1 MLDSSGKIAK
11 NYKLM
16 GTESDP
22 VIIAQRL
29 LNLYRQLH
37 IFSPEKK
44 EAYNKMLLEQP
55 VEIKRLIGTLPGGVV
70 VQQYLA
76 DLEKEAGITDESFE
90 QSTSTNAEAKTFS
103 ATGENQEQPRVIVQS
118 AASPEMA
125 HEIAKAFKEALVTSD
140 KNRKEDTKELAQTL
154 MALQSKLTQTILE
167 KQNKNTTESQ
177 SELIKTITHTQTQE
191 FSAIISQALKE
202 IRQMSNDALIEAIQ
216 KVHSENLDFFKNQ
229 IFSTVSPMPMSAHY
243 DAKMQE
249 YNDKYNAA
257 DDAVSL
263 DEYVET
269 PSPIKETAVDDIS
282 EDDYYQEM
290 SKHQAEAPEEAE
302 EETTTEEIDESL
314 LGDFDGTPEDLFEND
329 TEWKSLKEEP
339 IPEDKDINPEEKTE
353 TPATENENQEETAK
367 EDKAEK
373 EEIQPEDANLEVSA
387 EQEEPK
393 ENQENIQSDT
403 EVVEENAEN
412 GDEEYE
418 WEYVDEDEGETENV
432 ATSDEVSALE
442 NKSPDSATTEVQA
455 AYNILESVDEDSS
468 NDEEYEWEYVD
479 EEGEAVNSD
488 DSGEEYEWEYVEDDG
503 SEETEEYDFDAD
515 PYNPDVTS
523 QSNNRKNALFGNNV
537 AYNLQEQQ
545 NDNIILDEGFGISSN
560 DDN

>member
-1 MLDSSGKIAK
+1 MLDNSGKITK

-44 EAYNKMLLEQP
+44 EAYNKMLIEQP
-55 VEIKRLIGTLPGGVV
+55 IEVKRIIGTLPGGVV

-76 DLEKEAGITDESFE
+76 DIEKEAGIASEQFE
-90 QSTSTNAEAKTFS
+90 TGSSGSAGAQAFS
-103 ATGENQEQPRVIVQS
+103 ADSVQDQPRVVVQS

-125 HEIAKAFKEALVTSD
+125 HEIAKAFKDALVTSD

-167 KQNKNTTESQ
+167 KQSKNTTESQ

-216 KVHSENLDFFKNQ
+216 KVHSENIDFFKNQ
-229 IFSTVSPMPMSAHY
+229 IFSTVSSMPMSAHY

-249 YNDKYNAA
+249 YSDKYNAA

-263 DEYVET
+263 DEYMESS
-269 PSPIKETAVDDIS
+269 SPVKETAVDDVS

-290 SKHQAEAPEEAE
+290 SKHEEEIPEEKEEEAE
-302 EETTTEEIDESL
+302 EDEIDEGL
-314 LGDFDGTPEDLFEND
+314 LEDFDGHPEDLFEND
-329 TEWKSLKEEP
+329 TEWKEESA
-339 IPEDKDINPEEKTE
+339 DVEEESSE
-353 TPATENENQEETAK
+353 TSQSENTAK
-367 EDKAEK
+367 EIASNTKDEESQQKDNDSVENNVTQNIPENKAE
-373 EEIQPEDANLEVSA
+373 A
-387 EQEEPK
+387 
-393 ENQENIQSDT
+393 
-403 EVVEENAEN
+403 
-412 GDEEYE
+412 GDEATSGNEDDEYE
-418 WEYVDEDEGETENV
+418 WEYVDEDENPVV
-432 ATSDEVSALE
+432 AEDVSSQQSGTP
-442 NKSPDSATTEVQA
+442 SPAPTEVQA
-455 AYNILESVDEDSS
+455 AYNILESVDEDSAG
-468 NDEEYEWEYVD
+468 DDEYEWEYVD
-479 EEGEAVNSD
+479 EDENSGDSSGNDEG
-488 DSGEEYEWEYVEDDG
+488 YEWEYVEDDSG
-503 SEETEEYDFDAD
+503 DAEEYNLDED
-515 PYNPDVTS
+515 PYNPNLAS
-523 QSNNRKNALFGNNV
+523 QGNQGNNALLRNNRAYKN
-537 AYNLQEQQ
+537 QEQT
-545 NDNIILDEGFGISSN
+545 NDNIILGDGFGISSN